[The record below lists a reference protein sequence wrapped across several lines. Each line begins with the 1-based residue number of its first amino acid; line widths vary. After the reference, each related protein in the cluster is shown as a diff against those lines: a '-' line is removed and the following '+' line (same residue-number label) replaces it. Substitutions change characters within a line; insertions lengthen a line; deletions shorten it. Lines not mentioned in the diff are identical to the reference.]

1 MLIFHVPGTLNFHVP
16 GTLNFHVPGTLIFH
30 AFRREIAWNRISR

>member
-1 MLIFHVPGTLNFHVP
+1 MLIFHLPGTLNFHVP
-16 GTLNFHVPGTLIFH
+16 GMLIFHLPGTLIFH